1 MDLIKRPKRAKNKWK
16 ISKRAGEQAERQW
29 HLMKVIRA
37 YLSLTRRTLS
47 TSCEAAR
54 EFQSDYKGWTRDING
69 SVTERAIQILV
80 DVIPKY
86 PVYLINGDDEAKEY
100 QQIKA
105 MGDGLYPQ
113 FFIDSLGTGT
123 RTQPCA
129 ELLALYDDRVHD
141 SRARFMQS
149 SLGGREPWAVIFATA

>member
-1 MDLIKRPKRAKNKWK
+1 MNKQK
-16 ISKRAGEQAERQW
+16 GNG
-29 HLMKVIRA
+29 
-37 YLSLTRRTLS
+37 TLDES
-47 TSCEAAR
+47 NQGIPILDPTNAQYQLREAAR

-113 FFIDSLGTGT
+113 FLLIHWE
-123 RTQPCA
+123 RER
-129 ELLALYDDRVHD
+129 ELSPALNYWLSMMTRVHD

-149 SLGGREPWAVIFATA
+149 SLGGREPRAVIFATA